1 MIKTPR
7 KDGRPIGKR
16 WDDAT
21 QYYIRYAPPVLG
33 GDSRFIWVVDKG
45 WKWVYLSTR
54 QIWEG
59 GGNTK
64 VRIHKKKW
72 IDHLKKLSPPDIIK
86 RHGGNKLY
94 YKIGDDE

>member
-33 GDSRFIWVVDKG
+33 GDSRFIWVVDNG
-45 WKWVYLSTR
+45 WKWV
-54 QIWEG
+54 
-59 GGNTK
+59 
-64 VRIHKKKW
+64 
-72 IDHLKKLSPPDIIK
+72 
-86 RHGGNKLY
+86 
-94 YKIGDDE
+94 